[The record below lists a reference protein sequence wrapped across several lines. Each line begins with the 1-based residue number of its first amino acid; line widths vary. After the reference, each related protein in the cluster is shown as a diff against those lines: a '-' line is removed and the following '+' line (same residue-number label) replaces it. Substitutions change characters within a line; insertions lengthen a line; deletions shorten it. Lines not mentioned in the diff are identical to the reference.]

1 MLCRWQTSSYR
12 DACLQLPVNYFVQGQ
27 EKQQSVTRV
36 EVTCLFAVAEAE
48 LVLKLEAVVAPV
60 GPIAGKLSLIRD
72 LPKVPR
78 FTITNLTARVERSS
92 CI

>member
-1 MLCRWQTSSYR
+1 MS
-12 DACLQLPVNYFVQGQ
+12 
-27 EKQQSVTRV
+27 RV
-36 EVTCLFAVAEAE
+36 EVTCLFAVAEGE
-48 LVLKLEAVVAPV
+48 LVLKLEAVVLP

-92 CI
+92 GI